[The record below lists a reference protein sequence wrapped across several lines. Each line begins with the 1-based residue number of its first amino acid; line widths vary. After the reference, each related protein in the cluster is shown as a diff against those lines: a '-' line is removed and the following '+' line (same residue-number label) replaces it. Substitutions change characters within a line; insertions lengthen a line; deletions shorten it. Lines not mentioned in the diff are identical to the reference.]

1 MEILPQLQDDED
13 NPLWEQVYSIQGHI
27 HMKRE
32 QYHDALEWFA
42 KAKASADEVLGENS
56 RSSVQIS
63 LYMVTA
69 YMQLGQPE
77 KALEMAKRYEQLKK
91 NVTQI
96 LKEQETKANSAEET
110 ASGPL

>member
-1 MEILPQLQDDED
+1 
-13 NPLWEQVYSIQGHI
+13 
-27 HMKRE
+27 
-32 QYHDALEWFA
+32 
-42 KAKASADEVLGENS
+42 
-56 RSSVQIS
+56 VQIS

-91 NVTQI
+91 NVAQI
-96 LKEQETKANSAEET
+96 LKEQESKANSSET